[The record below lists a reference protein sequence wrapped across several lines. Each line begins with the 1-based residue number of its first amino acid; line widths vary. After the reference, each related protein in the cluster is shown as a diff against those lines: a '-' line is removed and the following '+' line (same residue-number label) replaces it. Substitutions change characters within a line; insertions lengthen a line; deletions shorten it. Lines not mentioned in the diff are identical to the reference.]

1 MQALLRVGVL
11 SVLFT
16 AFHQQLEQ
24 CSYIQQQK
32 FPGMKFK
39 GYFIKNKEAILK

>member
-1 MQALLRVGVL
+1 MQTLLRVGVL

-24 CSYIQQQK
+24 CSYIQQQ